1 MMTENTEEAEMQSLD
16 AAKEHGDV
24 EKNLDDTRTKLEDT
38 VTKPD
43 DDRTKLKDTTTEI
56 TDTAKKL
63 NTIVELPS
71 QRRKKLFESIIDEL
85 QDNDN
90 DGECPSIVM
99 GSSDEDSLDDLDT
112 STNKSRKRTT
122 SNRRNSLVSVSL
134 FQSSESSLD
143 FTDAK
148 EKSNAFEHFETAT
161 LCVAGVTIFVLS
173 IFLLLLYFFFLEE
186 SQDK

>member
-1 MMTENTEEAEMQSLD
+1 MQSLD
-16 AAKEHGDV
+16 TAKEHGGDI

-43 DDRTKLKDTTTEI
+43 DDKTKLKDTTTKVN
-56 TDTAKKL
+56 DTARKS
-63 NTIVELPS
+63 NIIVELPS
-71 QRRKKLFESIIDEL
+71 QRRKKLFESIIEGD

-99 GSSDEDSLDDLDT
+99 GSSDEDSLDDFDT
-112 STNKSRKRTT
+112 SRNKNSGRY
-122 SNRRNSLVSVSL
+122 SNRRSSLVSVSL
-134 FQSSESSLD
+134 FHSSEGSLD

-148 EKSNAFEHFETAT
+148 EKGNAFEHFETAT

-173 IFLLLLYFFFLEE
+173 VSLLLLYFLVMDE
-186 SQDK
+186 